1 MSKLI
6 ETIVAQ
12 VTAPGRS
19 GVGIIRVSGP
29 KVREITKIII
39 GILPEPRNA
48 HYAPFLDENKN
59 IIDVGLALFFSNP
72 HSFTGE
78 DVIEFQGH
86 GGAVVLNQLLQC
98 IIRLGARMARPGEF
112 SERAFLNDKIDLIQA
127 EAIADLIDASTTQA
141 AAAAI
146 RSLQGE
152 FSQKIRELVENLI
165 ELRTYAE
172 AAIDFPDEE
181 IDFLSRY
188 QINDKLK
195 ELVNQIDHIQSSAK
209 QGVLL
214 RDGLNIVIAGKP
226 NAGKSSLLNR
236 LSGRDS
242 AIVTDIPG
250 TTRDLLRES
259 IQIDGIPLHIVDT
272 AGLQETVDRVEQEGI
287 KRAKNAIGDADQ
299 ILLVIDSQTITDIN
313 PQQLWQDILEEL
325 PDPNKLTIVINKID
339 IRGTTAKISEVNN
352 FVIIELSAMTG
363 IGIDL
368 LRNHLKSRAGY
379 QLGTEGSFS
388 ARTRHLDA
396 LCRARSAVCKGLEQL
411 QINHAIELLAE
422 ELRQAQLI
430 LSEITGDFS
439 SDDLLGKIFSSFCIG
454 K

>member
-1 MSKLI
+1 MSKSI

-12 VTAPGRS
+12 VTAAGRS

-29 KVREITKIII
+29 KVREISQAII
-39 GILPEPRNA
+39 GTIPDARMA
-48 HYAPFLDENKN
+48 HYTAFLDQNKN
-59 IIDVGLALFFSNP
+59 IIDMGLALFFPQP

-86 GGAVVLNQLLQC
+86 GGAIVLNQLLQS
-98 IIRLGARMARPGEF
+98 IIHFGARMARPGEF
-112 SERAFLNDKIDLIQA
+112 SERAFLNDKIDLTQA

-141 AAAAI
+141 AQAAI

-152 FSQKIRELVENLI
+152 FSQKIRELVDHLI
-165 ELRTYAE
+165 DLRTYIE

-188 QINDKLK
+188 HTKDKLK
-195 ELVNQIDHIQSSAK
+195 ELLIQIEHIQSSAK

-236 LSGRDS
+236 LSGRES

-250 TTRDLLRES
+250 TTRDILRES
-259 IQIDGIPLHIVDT
+259 IHIDGIPLHIIDT
-272 AGLQETVDRVEQEGI
+272 AGLQETADRVEQEGI
-287 KRAKNAIGDADQ
+287 KRAKNAISNADH
-299 ILLVIDSQTITDIN
+299 ILLVIDNQTVADIN
-313 PQQLWQDILEEL
+313 PQQLWQEILIEI
-325 PDPNKLTIVINKID
+325 PNPKKLTIILNKID
-339 IRGTTAKISEVNN
+339 LSGATAKIEKINN
-352 FVIIELSAMTG
+352 FVVIQLSAMTG
-363 IGIDL
+363 IGIDF
-368 LRNHLKSRAGY
+368 LRNHLKSCAGY
-379 QLGTEGSFS
+379 QPDSEGTFS

-396 LCRARSAVCKGLEQL
+396 LSRAQRAIEQGLEQL
-411 QINHAIELLAE
+411 QNYHAAELLAE